1 MRAHAYVL
9 FGVLLVA
16 GMSATADA
24 QTWNEDFNGS
34 SVNTADWNFETGTAP
49 NHELEW
55 YQSNNAT
62 VANGILTIQ
71 ARRQA
76 VGGMQY
82 TSSRMNTQ
90 GKHQFQYGHVEA
102 RIQGPLGQGYW
113 PAFWMLGANI
123 GSVGW
128 PSCGEIDIMETVNA
142 TNTEFGTI
150 HWGNPGA
157 THVQT
162 GFNRGMNFPAWETF
176 AIDWTASSITWLL
189 NGQSFGSANIANN
202 INGTEEFHQPFFIIV
217 NFAVGGDWPG
227 SPNAGTVF
235 PANLNVDY
243 VHVSPVGGGGP
254 TATATRTPS
263 GSTPTPTS
271 APGGGI
277 GTIVNK
283 NSGKC
288 VDAAAAGTANG
299 TVVQQF
305 ACNGTGAQQ
314 WTRVATS
321 GGYVRV
327 GASSNANQVWD
338 IAGVSTV
345 DGGKIQLWAYGGGN
359 NQQWLPVDE
368 GGGFVHLVARSTG
381 KCLDVPAASTADGV
395 QLQQWAC
402 NGTAAQSFK
411 LN

>member
-1 MRAHAYVL
+1 MNMRAQGYVL

-16 GMSATADA
+16 GMSTVANA

-34 SVNTADWNFETGTAP
+34 SVNTADWTFETGTAA
-49 NHELEW
+49 NNELEW
-55 YQSNNAT
+55 YQTNNAT
-62 VANGILTIQ
+62 VAGGVLTIQ

-82 TSSRMNTQ
+82 TSSRINTG

-128 PSCGEIDIMETVNA
+128 PSCGEIDIMETINA

-157 THVQT
+157 THVSF
-162 GFNRGMNFPAWETF
+162 GVNRGMNFPAWETF
-176 AIDWTASSITWLL
+176 AVDWTPSSITWLL
-189 NGQSFGSANIANN
+189 NGASFGSANIANN
-202 INGTEEFHQPFFIIV
+202 INGTEEFHQPFFIIL

-227 SPNAGTVF
+227 SPNSGTVF

-243 VHVSPVGGGGP
+243 VHVSPVGGGGGP
-254 TATATRTPS
+254 
-263 GSTPTPTS
+263 TPTPV
-271 APGGGI
+271 PVGGA
-277 GTIVNK
+277 GTIVSK

-299 TVVQQF
+299 TLVQQF
-305 ACNGTGAQQ
+305 TCNGTNAQK
-314 WTRVATS
+314 WTRTATDS
-321 GGYVRV
+321 GYVRI
-327 GASSNANQVWD
+327 GTNNAVNQVLD
-338 IAGVSTV
+338 VSGPSV
-345 DGGKIQLWAYGGGN
+345 ADGALVHLWAYGGGT
-359 NQQWLPVDE
+359 NQQWLPVAE
-368 GGGFVHLVARSTG
+368 AGGFVHLIVRNSG

-395 QLQQWAC
+395 QLQQFTC
-402 NGTAAQSFK
+402 NGSAAQSFK